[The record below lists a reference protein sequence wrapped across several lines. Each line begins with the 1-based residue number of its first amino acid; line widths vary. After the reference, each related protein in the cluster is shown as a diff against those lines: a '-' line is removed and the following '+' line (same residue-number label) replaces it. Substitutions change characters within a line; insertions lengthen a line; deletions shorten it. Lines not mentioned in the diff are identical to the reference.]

1 MKGLLI
7 AITGIATIANGF
19 ALLILTTVK
28 LLSHYSGVE
37 LPESMADVD
46 RGTILQDT
54 LMWAV
59 LWILTLRMRE
69 DD

>member
-19 ALLILTTVK
+19 AFLVLTTVK

-54 LMWAV
+54 IMWAV

>member
-1 MKGLLI
+1 MKGIMI

-19 ALLILTTVK
+19 ALMILTTVK

-37 LPESMADVD
+37 MPESMAEVD

-54 LMWAV
+54 IMWAV
-59 LWILTLRMRE
+59 LWRLTRRMRE